1 MQSKYVNDMYKW
13 LVICSNLNVHLVA
26 LAGAARSAA
35 RPSLKPPGRS
45 CRQTGPSGPGLGC
58 ADSRE
63 RAVAAVVQKLS

>member
-1 MQSKYVNDMYKW
+1 MAQ
-13 LVICSNLNVHLVA
+13 CGEEG
-26 LAGAARSAA
+26 AGAARSAA